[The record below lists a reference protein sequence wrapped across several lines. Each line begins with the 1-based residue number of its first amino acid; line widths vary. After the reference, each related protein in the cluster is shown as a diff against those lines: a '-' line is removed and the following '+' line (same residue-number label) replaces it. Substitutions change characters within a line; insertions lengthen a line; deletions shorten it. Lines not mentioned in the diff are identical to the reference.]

1 MKVSIITVSNN
12 AKQTIKRTIESVLS
26 QKYKKIEYIIIDN
39 DSKDGTAN
47 IINNYKDKISK
58 IIIEKDYG
66 IYDAMNKGIKS
77 ATGDLIGFLNADD
90 IYINDNVITDIV
102 EAVTIYNK
110 DSVYA
115 DLIYVDKYNIDII
128 IRYWKSG
135 SYDINNFKLGWH
147 PAHPTFFV
155 KKAVYDKYGL
165 YDTKFKI
172 SSDFELMLRFLYKH
186 KITTHYIDKPIIK
199 MRYGGTSN
207 NSFKNI
213 IRGNI
218 NCLRAF
224 KKNNIKVSVF
234 YPIFRI
240 IWKLKQFIH

>member
-1 MKVSIITVSNN
+1 MKVTIITVSYNSRE
-12 AKQTIKRTIESVLS
+12 TIKSTIQSVIN
-26 QKYKKIEYIIIDN
+26 QKYNNIEYIIIDN
-39 DSKDGTAN
+39 NSNDGTVN
-47 IINNYKDKISK
+47 IINNYRDKISK
-58 IIIEKDYG
+58 IIIEKDNG
-66 IYDAMNKGIKS
+66 IYDAMNKGIKN

-90 IYINDNVITDIV
+90 IYINDNVIKTIV

-135 SYDINNFKLGWH
+135 SYNKDNFKLGWQ

-165 YDTKFKI
+165 YDVNFKV
-172 SSDFELMLRFLYKH
+172 SADFELMLRFLYKH
-186 KITTHYIDKPIIK
+186 KITTHYIDKPLIK
-199 MRYGGTSN
+199 MRCGGTSN

-213 IRGNI
+213 IKGNI
-218 NCLRAF
+218 DCLKAF
-224 KKNNIKVSVF
+224 KKNNIKVSIF
-234 YPIFRI
+234 YPLLRI
-240 IWKLKQFIH
+240 IGKLKQFIH